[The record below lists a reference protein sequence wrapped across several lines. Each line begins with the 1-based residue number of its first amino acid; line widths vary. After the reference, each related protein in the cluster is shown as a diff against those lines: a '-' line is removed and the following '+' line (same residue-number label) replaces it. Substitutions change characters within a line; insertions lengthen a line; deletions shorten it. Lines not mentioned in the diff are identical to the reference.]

1 MIRTGT
7 VLDQIVERTR
17 SDLRVRRASI
27 PESKLLGCL
36 QELPPPRPFAP
47 ALRGERVRL
56 IAELKRGSPSRGL
69 FAPNA
74 DARTIAQ
81 EYLAGGAAALSVLTD
96 EPFFG
101 GSLDDLERVVAAAH
115 AAQPARP
122 VLRKDFIID
131 PYQVIEARAYGADA
145 VLLIAAALTQEQLAN
160 LLKTARALGM
170 EGLVEVHDEVELE
183 RALSVD
189 AAVIGINSRDL
200 RTFQVDLAV
209 CERLAALVPEDRIVV
224 AESGIRSVEDV
235 RRVAEAGVD
244 AILVGE
250 SLMMS
255 SERSELLATLT
266 SVEVQRCRG
275 W

>member
-36 QELPPPRPFAP
+36 QELPPPLPFAP

-145 VLLIAAALTQEQLAN
+145 VLLIAAALTQEQLAD

-209 CERLAALVPEDRIVV
+209 CERLAALVLEDRIVV

-250 SLMMS
+250 SLMTS

>member
-36 QELPPPRPFAP
+36 QELPPPLPFAP

-145 VLLIAAALTQEQLAN
+145 VLLIAAALTQEQLAD

-250 SLMMS
+250 SLMTS